1 MDDMLNSE
9 FILSTHVKGR
19 QRNKN
24 LFHNIIS
31 YFPFVIIFIVFALIL
46 YFDVF
51 AKEFPIDLWLFEY
64 IPHLFIFLAII
75 LIILGIRAITK
86 EITIKVDHY
95 GITIKNGNKTK
106 TASWPDIKEIKSW
119 MTLTT
124 GAGPSNV
131 RFIPILQLYI
141 ITNQWKYKLK
151 MGDFTKEE
159 LKNTFT
165 EIYNRSKN
173 YDVNIIDEL
182 GWLPNQP
189 EYKKGIDAG
198 IKFRMK
204 QFRILVKI
212 GSVMILVG
220 LLFTPFV
227 YFYELYNSMWF
238 GIALALL
245 FLGAMILM
253 AGKLSINE
261 EKKKMKK

>member
-1 MDDMLNSE
+1 MNDMLNSE
-9 FILSTHVKGR
+9 FILSTHVDGR
-19 QRNKN
+19 QRNRN
-24 LFHNIIS
+24 LFHNIIW
-31 YFPFVIIFIVFALIL
+31 YFPFVVIFIVFALIL

-51 AKEFPIDLWLFEY
+51 TKDLPIDLWLFEY
-64 IPHLFIFLAII
+64 IPHLLIFLAII

-86 EITIKVDHY
+86 EIAIKVDHY
-95 GITIKNGNKTK
+95 GITIKNGNRIK

-124 GAGPSNV
+124 GAGPNTV
-131 RFIPILQLYI
+131 RVRPILQLYI

-159 LKNTFT
+159 LKNLFM
-165 EIYNRSKN
+165 ELYNRAKK
-173 YDVNIIDEL
+173 YDINIVDEL

-198 IKFRMK
+198 INFRMK

-238 GIALALL
+238 GIAVVFL

-253 AGKLSINE
+253 AGKLSISE